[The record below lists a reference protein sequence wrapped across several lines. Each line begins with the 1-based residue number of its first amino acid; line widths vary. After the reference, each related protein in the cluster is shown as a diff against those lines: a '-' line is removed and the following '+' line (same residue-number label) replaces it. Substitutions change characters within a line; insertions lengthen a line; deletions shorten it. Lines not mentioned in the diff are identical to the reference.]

1 MIGSKILTID
11 GTQFLQGMSSSDNT
25 ADGGFSNR
33 SINVNLLAE
42 PGVLNATAEFTN
54 NLSSSVA
61 GTIIATAGD
70 ANSLGNRRYV
80 VTTTDVAGGN
90 GKYYTIA
97 SDYTTT
103 LRQTDSTNTY
113 IPENSDTC
121 QFQLALYTTTE
132 TDITYTTGGDLAS
145 QKVDW
150 WTGAGPTGQAQSVL
164 NSGNRHPMIVYENA
178 LWIGD
183 KNKLHK
189 WDGTTPSN
197 AFLLLSTEQS
207 ITALGIDPGTGKML
221 ISVTEGTNAANTHS
235 KMAKILTYDG
245 FSPKPTRAVIVDDTV
260 NAIYPVGGTVYMTYG
275 QRLGYWTGS
284 GISFL
289 RKLKNV
295 TLAATDLVYKERI
308 TNIGNTLYVVDGSVI
323 LAYGEVKYGRKVFYY
338 PLQNNFS
345 ADVFTAIFNIG
356 SNQLAMSYSTAK
368 LYTYDV
374 TSTST
379 INSAGVVFY
388 SNQIEFP
395 QPAIIRTVYLEY
407 SDNIA
412 AAATPATISLIDENG
427 TATSLEALTNGASG
441 NIRRLTVHGPD
452 KKVMS
457 TQVLY
462 TGSTIVAGLKR
473 IIIRYD
479 TVEN

>member
-1 MIGSKILTID
+1 MLGSKILTID

-33 SINVNLLAE
+33 SINVNLLAD

-54 NLSSSVA
+54 NLSASIA

-80 VTTTDVAGGN
+80 VTSSGAGFD

-97 SDYTTT
+97 TDYTTT
-103 LRQTDSTNTY
+103 LRQTDTTNDY
-113 IPENSDTC
+113 IAENVDTC
-121 QFQLALYTTTE
+121 QFKLALYTTNE
-132 TDITYTTGGDLAS
+132 GNITYLTNANLADAS
-145 QKVDW
+145 PDWTW
-150 WTGAGPTGQAQSVL
+150 WTVTQGKSAL
-164 NSGNRHPMIVYENA
+164 NSGNRHPMIVYEDA

-183 KNKLHK
+183 KNLLHK
-189 WDGTTPSN
+189 WDGTTASQG
-197 AFLLLSTEQS
+197 FLTLSTERS

-245 FSPKPTRAVIVDDTV
+245 FSNKPTRAVIVDDTV

-295 TLAATDLVYKERI
+295 TLASSDLVYKERI
-308 TNIGNTLYVVDGSVI
+308 TNIGNTLYLVDGTLI
-323 LAYGEVKYGRKVFYY
+323 LAYGEITNGRKVFYY

-345 ADVFTAIFNIG
+345 ADNFTAIFNIG
-356 SNQLAMSYSTAK
+356 SNELAMSYTTAK
-368 LYTYDV
+368 LYTYDMS
-374 TSTST
+374 STST
-379 INSAGVVFY
+379 INSAGIAFY
-388 SNQIEFP
+388 SNEIPFS

-407 SDNIA
+407 SNNIA
-412 AAATPATISLIDENG
+412 TTAMPGTIALIDENG
-427 TATSLEALTNGASG
+427 NAESLENLTNNTTG

-457 TQVLY
+457 VKVLY
-462 TGSTIVAGLKR
+462 AGSSIVAGLKR
-473 IIIRYD
+473 ILIRYD